1 MAKAHAQACKS
12 LKVCFPNLEVDVEL
26 TTIAA
31 SKAENARA
39 AAEHYGFGSWENCWQ
54 DVIARTDIDVVSVL
68 VPNHLHHEIVLAAA
82 QAGKHILCEKPMAMS
97 VTEAVEMKDAVD
109 RGAVANML
117 CFNYRRT
124 PAVLYAKE
132 ILESGRLGRPYTFRG
147 VYLQDWLADP
157 NIPINWRLNG
167 TVAGSGTLGDIGS
180 HVVDFAQFLLGDI
193 TRVQAM
199 LRTWVA
205 ERPSPD
211 GAGRARVD
219 VDDEVM
225 SMLEFGNGAIGS
237 IQATRFAPG
246 RKNFLGFEIN
256 CENGSIVFDYERINE
271 LNVCVFSE
279 DDPDFKRVNVGP
291 DHPYGKHFWPIAAL
305 GVGYHEVKMI
315 EIYDFVHGVVRGER
329 VRPDFADGVVNQ
341 KVLEALEVSAR
352 EQRWISVS

>member
-12 LKVCFPNLEVDVEL
+12 LKVCFPNLEADVEL

-31 SKAENARA
+31 SRPENARA
-39 AAEHYGFGSWENCWQ
+39 AAEQYGFGSWENSWR
-54 DVIARTDIDVVSVL
+54 DVIARSDIDVVSVL
-68 VPNHLHHEIVLAAA
+68 VPNHLHHEIVMAAA

-97 VTEAVEMKDAVD
+97 VAEAIEMRDAVD
-109 RGAVANML
+109 KAGVANML

-132 ILESGRLGRPYTFRG
+132 ILESGRLGQAYTFRG

-157 NIPINWRLNG
+157 NIPANWRLNG
-167 TVAGSGTLGDIGS
+167 AVAGSGTLGDIGS

-199 LRTWVA
+199 LRTWVT
-205 ERPSPD
+205 ERPSPS
-211 GAGRARVD
+211 GKGRERVD

-225 SMLEFGNGAIGS
+225 SMLEFKNGAIGS

-256 CENGSIVFDYERINE
+256 CANGSIIFDYERMNE
-271 LNVCVFSE
+271 LKVCVFSE
-279 DDPDFKRVNVGP
+279 RDPDFKRINMGP
-291 DHPYGKHFWPIAAL
+291 NHPYGQHFWPIAAL

-315 EIYDFVHGVVRGER
+315 EIHDFVRSVVSGARP
-329 VRPDFADGVVNQ
+329 RPDFADGVANQ
-341 KVLEALEVSAR
+341 RVLEALEASAR
-352 EQRWISVS
+352 DQRWVTV